1 MGRGMEI
8 SVFFARA
15 AGLFTHPFKV
25 MADFYAAS
33 QDQARN
39 VNLKLALLSF
49 LTGNSATI
57 IAGMLMDSTGAWGGV
72 GFVLFGIFYQ
82 LLAALLFSAVLAAVF
97 YLCLTVFA
105 REGEQNPGMDRLMF
119 LYFIS
124 DFLYT
129 GLLPL
134 ALLLRTVSPAADFL
148 FGLAGFTFIVINVLL
163 KIRAL
168 SLLKSIG
175 GGKSALIFFLPFI
188 VFIAVIALGA
198 VYFMTFVARMF
209 M

>member
-1 MGRGMEI
+1 MEI

-15 AGLFTHPFKV
+15 AGLFLHPFKV
-25 MADFYAAS
+25 IADFHAVS
-33 QDQARN
+33 QEQPRN
-39 VNLKLALLSF
+39 INLKLALLAF

-57 IAGMLMDSTGAWGGV
+57 IAGMLMSTTGAWGGV
-72 GFVLFGIFYQ
+72 GFVLFGVFYQ
-82 LLAALLFSAVLAAVF
+82 LIMALLFNAVLASVF

-119 LYFIS
+119 LYFVS

-148 FGLAGFTFIVINVLL
+148 FGLSGFIIMVLNVLL

-175 GGKSALIFFLPFI
+175 SGKSALIFFLPFI
-188 VFIAVIALGA
+188 VFIAVIALG
-198 VYFMTFVARMF
+198 VIYFMTIMVRTVM
-209 M
+209 